1 MDTKLFDKY
10 REDFNRDGFVM
21 MKNAVSTSQL
31 DAMRSKLDDWVD
43 ESRDFSEN
51 FGEQMDG
58 RPRFDVEPNTH
69 SKDNPALRR
78 VASPIEVSDTYL
90 NVTRDNAAL
99 DLIAHIFNPNIK
111 LVGTKINLKLP
122 GSGTIVKYHQDFPF
136 EPHSNDD
143 IMTTLYF
150 LDDVTLENGP
160 LEVVPGSHKTEIHSL
175 WHDGVFTGAVD
186 AKIEKDSRKNSVMCT
201 GKAGDACLMHTRVL
215 HGSLPNKTKIPRCLY
230 IATYASEDS
239 IALDRNH
246 LPSKYDGEI
255 VRGKRTGTVRASSY
269 NMALP
274 EYPEEASFFNQQ
286 SKTVS

>member
-1 MDTKLFDKY
+1 MDKKLFDKY

-21 MKNAVSTSQL
+21 MKNAVSASQL
-31 DAMRSKLDDWVD
+31 NAMRSKLDDWVD

-78 VASPIEVSDTYL
+78 VASPIEVSNTYL

-143 IMTTLYF
+143 MHALCIPVCSTVHYQIKLRYQ
-150 LDDVTLENGP
+150 DVYISP
-160 LEVVPGSHKTEIHSL
+160 LMRL
-175 WHDGVFTGAVD
+175 
-186 AKIEKDSRKNSVMCT
+186 KI
-201 GKAGDACLMHTRVL
+201 L
-215 HGSLPNKTKIPRCLY
+215 
-230 IATYASEDS
+230 
-239 IALDRNH
+239 
-246 LPSKYDGEI
+246 
-255 VRGKRTGTVRASSY
+255 
-269 NMALP
+269 
-274 EYPEEASFFNQQ
+274 
-286 SKTVS
+286 